1 MRVKLILEK
10 AKETIVKL
18 AENQALLK
26 PFLNV
31 VLADLESAIERI
43 SPSNYLLLPESKEHP
58 DLTVSLGKVSY
69 GPEMEELAK
78 GLKLNL
84 RNNAQGYIGNI
95 NFEQAESLCE
105 GLEGFMTTP
114 SLFVEKLRLL
124 RSEEAYDAQGN
135 KHDSKRLD
143 QAFNEITE
151 VRSPWRSECLNHRYS
166 QKGNEIFV
174 TYHKFVNGKL
184 EQVTEPL
191 DEDTLMQDKTPGISL
206 DDYIEN
212 PNSQGLPRKSV
223 KKGSLWYWH
232 PREGRV
238 ARFDADADWADLN
251 CNGGPRYSVSDDGV
265 AVVREKT
272 LHNK

>member
-151 VRSPWRSECLNHRYS
+151 VRNPWRAEWLGHRYS
-166 QKGNEIFV
+166 KQENQLQV
-174 TYHKFVNGKL
+174 TYNKFVDGKL
-184 EQVTEPL
+184 TKVTEPL
-191 DEDTLMQDKTPGISL
+191 DEDTLMENRTPGISL
-206 DDYIEN
+206 ESWIEN
-212 PNSQGLPRKSV
+212 PTSQGLPRKTV
-223 KKGSLWYWH
+223 EKGSLYFWH
-232 PREGRV
+232 PRDKSV
-238 ARFDADADWADLN
+238 AVFNANAGWSYLN
-251 CNGGPRYSVSDDGV
+251 CNWNTQFSNDEDGV
-265 AVVREKT
+265 AVVREKNS
-272 LHNK
+272 NKK